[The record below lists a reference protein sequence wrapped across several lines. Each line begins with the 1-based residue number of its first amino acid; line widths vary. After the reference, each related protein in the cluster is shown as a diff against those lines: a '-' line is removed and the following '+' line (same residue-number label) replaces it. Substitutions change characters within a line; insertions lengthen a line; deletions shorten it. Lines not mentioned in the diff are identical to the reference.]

1 MFESLGEKLQAIF
14 KNLKRKGKL
23 NEKDVDSVLREV
35 RLALL
40 EADVSLIVVKDFTKQ
55 VKEKAVGQEIWNSL
69 TPAQLVIKLVKD
81 QLTEI
86 MGSTNSKLGF
96 SPTPPTILMLI
107 GLQGSGKTTSVAKLA
122 IHLKKQGKNPLM
134 VAADIYRPAA
144 IHQLEVL
151 GEQLKIPV
159 FSLGDKQ
166 DPVNVCAAAV
176 KKAATLACDV
186 VIIDTAGRLHID
198 EELMD
203 ELKNI
208 KTKVCPH
215 EILLVVDS
223 MIGQESVNVAK
234 TFEEKVGI
242 DGVILTKMDGDARGG
257 AALSV
262 KSVTGKP
269 IKFVGIGEKTE
280 ALEPFFPDRMASRI
294 LGMGDVLS
302 LIEKAE
308 ATFDA
313 EKVEELEE
321 KIRSQTFN
329 LEDFLQH
336 LQQVKNMG
344 PLDQLVGM
352 IPGLSNIAGASDLK
366 VDEKRFKRLEAII
379 YSMTR
384 EERRDPEIIRSS
396 RKKRIATGSGNTVA
410 EVNQLLKQ
418 FKEVRKM
425 LKHVSDIEKVVKK
438 KGKGKFKL
446 FN

>member
-69 TPAQLVIKLVKD
+69 TPAQLVIKIVKD
-81 QLTEI
+81 QLTET

-96 SPTPPTILMLI
+96 APNPPTIIMLV

-122 IHLKKQGKNPLM
+122 IHLKKQGKSPLM
-134 VAADIYRPAA
+134 VGADIYRPAA

-159 FSLGDKQ
+159 FSMGDKQ
-166 DPVNVCAAAV
+166 DPVNVCAAAI
-176 KKAATLACDV
+176 KKAASLGSDV
-186 VIIDTAGRLHID
+186 ILIDTAGRLHID
-198 EELMD
+198 EELMN

-208 KTKVCPH
+208 KARVGPH

-234 TFEEKVGI
+234 TFEEQIGI

-269 IKFVGIGEKTE
+269 IKFVGIGEKTD

-352 IPGLSNIAGASDLK
+352 IPGLSNIAGASDIK
-366 VDEKRFKRLEAII
+366 VDEKRFKKLEAII
-379 YSMTR
+379 YSMTP
-384 EERRDPEIIRSS
+384 EERKDPEIIRSS
-396 RKKRIATGSGNTVA
+396 RKKRIATGSGNSVA